1 MSSASGSLGWTWK
14 GHLAYYDYQTKTEKQ
29 FKKVPKLKGELDK
42 EEIVRVYKCFHPMAI
57 TLDKAFHEYVIFRAK
72 KNGTVFF
79 HSIEKNSEEIVWQR
93 SKDSKDVLY
102 RLKNVAR
109 PSGKV
114 SEKSD
119 VEGDIHDLID
129 WLENES
135 QITRKYNVLY
145 DNCQH
150 FAASVYGAVNQFKA
164 EGMPEDIMAH
174 PELSASDS
182 DADMIDAFQILND
195 EITRSYHEYERRQKR
210 GLAPVDH

>member
-29 FKKVPKLKGELDK
+29 FKKVPKLK
-42 EEIVRVYKCFHPMAI
+42 
-57 TLDKAFHEYVIFRAK
+57 
-72 KNGTVFF
+72 
-79 HSIEKNSEEIVWQR
+79 
-93 SKDSKDVLY
+93 
-102 RLKNVAR
+102 
-109 PSGKV
+109 
-114 SEKSD
+114 
-119 VEGDIHDLID
+119 
-129 WLENES
+129 
-135 QITRKYNVLY
+135 
-145 DNCQH
+145 
-150 FAASVYGAVNQFKA
+150 ASVYGAVNQFKA